1 MHMPD
6 AHDRYQRLLI
16 AALNASGVSSGL
28 EVQLT
33 RSATVD
39 LLLAPLR
46 LGLVRWRGTRIIH
59 LHYLFKY
66 SVRWANGAW
75 PRRMLRWWFGVWLH
89 ATRVLGLR
97 LVWTAH
103 NILPHEPIFDDD
115 ATARR
120 MLIRRADALI
130 ALSEFGRRELK
141 SRFAVDVAAVIPPGV
156 TVVGPQLQRHTAPAN
171 AGGEATRT
179 TVTFIGLVNRYKVS
193 TFLAAVAVSIP
204 DLSVRIAGECCERAY
219 VCELTA
225 AARQAQAAGVDVVL
239 ELTRLTDEEYAARLS
254 AADFAISVPIDHQL
268 GDGDDGAELASV

>member
-46 LGLVRWRGTRIIH
+46 LGLFRWRGTRIIH

-66 SVRWANGAW
+66 SVRWANGAL

-115 ATARR
+115 ESARR

-130 ALSEFGRRELK
+130 ALSEFGRRELR
-141 SRFAVDVAAVIPPGV
+141 SRFAADVAAVIPPGV
-156 TVVGPQLQRHTAPAN
+156 TLVGPPLQGHTAPAN

-179 TVTFIGLVNRYKVS
+179 TVTFVGRVNRYKGVDLL
-193 TFLAAVAVSIP
+193 LAAVAVSIP

-219 VCELTA
+219 ARELTA

-239 ELTRLTDEEYAARLS
+239 ELTRLTDEEYAAACR
-254 AADFAISVPIDHQL
+254 
-268 GDGDDGAELASV
+268 